1 MRLITNI
8 LINKFTKNILCDIL
22 LLMKISKELSDSQI
36 LVELGKRIKA
46 CRIRKSYTQ
55 GELAVLAGVSKGT
68 VANAETGESIQFGN
82 LLKILREL
90 DLLNALEILLPASET
105 SPMELIYSKSEKQRQ
120 RVRKNSGYQ
129 GKSSSGW
136 RWGEDE

>member
-1 MRLITNI
+1 M
-8 LINKFTKNILCDIL
+8 
-22 LLMKISKELSDSQI
+22 
-36 LVELGKRIKA
+36 
-46 CRIRKSYTQ
+46 
-55 GELAVLAGVSKGT
+55 AGVSKGT

-120 RVRKNSGYQ
+120 RVRKNSGSQ

>member
-1 MRLITNI
+1 
-8 LINKFTKNILCDIL
+8 
-22 LLMKISKELSDSQI
+22 MKISKELSDSQI

-120 RVRKNSGYQ
+120 RVRKNSGSQ